1 MAKEEL
7 KCDAPGTAVVE
18 FVKPAMDNY
27 FTKVKLDMS
36 KILVRPSL
44 GSWGRYAGEAT

>member
-7 KCDAPGTAVVE
+7 ECDTPGTTGVK
-18 FVKPAMDNY
+18 FVKLAVDNY
-27 FTKVKLDMS
+27 FTKIKLDMS